1 MCVFRVFSYKTN
13 PNYGVMPGDGIFY
26 DFAANVREFI
36 TFINIKLKIKLKN
49 ELDPKLRTRL
59 IQNIFLMV
67 DKKFKK
73 GVSYKF
79 SDVWTKIRP
88 AYTLEFD
95 SKTKAVITRRFNEI
109 CNAFCLD
116 SIKPN
121 VGLICETIDR
131 CYQQYGVFYYAKFFE
146 VFYAIKEEENSK
158 MQYENE
164 KQNENKVETEPKEV
178 SSEETNNNNDKDQ
191 ENETNDIESTIE
203 HFAETFNHFING
215 ETFIRDSGTCKRSGR
230 YLPLLEAFGSKYV
243 RALEPLIRERM
254 RLPENKGISRVVDRL
269 NLDQNLLFEKLNS
282 HYLSYTPGASLKCA
296 ETRFLEA
303 KRNVT
308 KLFNR
313 LCYFSFD
320 IYVERSEV
328 IEKIRENLE
337 TIINAIAAC
346 VEDSRYN
353 KFGYDFMDLFRY
365 YYKKEINNKRSNN
378 ESKEVSSE
386 RTNNKNEK
394 NQENEINENEPK
406 EVSSEETNN
415 NNDKDQENE
424 NEDNNTV
431 ENPWLFIIKN
441 AKLPEVEV

>member
-1 MCVFRVFSYKTN
+1 MCVFRVFSFKTN
-13 PNYGVMPGDGIFY
+13 PNCCVNWPANGIFY

-36 TFINIKLKIKLKN
+36 TFINIKLKN

-67 DKKFKK
+67 DKKFKN
-73 GVSYKF
+73 GNSYKF
-79 SDVWTKIRP
+79 SDVWSKIRP
-88 AYTLEFD
+88 VYTLEFD

-121 VGLICETIDR
+121 VGLICKAINR
-131 CYQQYGVFYYAKFFE
+131 CYQQYGEFFYGQFFE
-146 VFYAIKEEENSK
+146 AFYAIKEEENSK

-164 KQNENKVETEPKEV
+164 KQNENKVETESKEV
-178 SSEETNNNNDKDQ
+178 SSEEINNNNDKDQ

-282 HYLSYTPGASLKCA
+282 HYLSYTPDASLKCA
-296 ETRFLEA
+296 KTRFLEA

-353 KFGYDFMDLFRY
+353 KFEYDFMDLFRY
-365 YYKKEINNKRSNN
+365 YYKKEINNKESNN

-394 NQENEINENEPK
+394 DQENEINENEPK

-424 NEDNNTV
+424 NEDNNTI
-431 ENPWLFIIKN
+431 ENPWFFIIKN
-441 AKLPEVEV
+441 AKVTEVEV

>member
-1 MCVFRVFSYKTN
+1 
-13 PNYGVMPGDGIFY
+13 
-26 DFAANVREFI
+26 
-36 TFINIKLKIKLKN
+36 
-49 ELDPKLRTRL
+49 
-59 IQNIFLMV
+59 MV
-67 DKKFKK
+67 DKKFKN
-73 GVSYKF
+73 GNSYKF
-79 SDVWTKIRP
+79 SDVWSKIRP
-88 AYTLEFD
+88 VYTLEFD

-131 CYQQYGVFYYAKFFE
+131 CYQQYGEFYYGRFFE
-146 VFYAIKEEENSK
+146 VFHAIKEEENPK

-164 KQNENKVETEPKEV
+164 KQNENKVETESKEV

-215 ETFIRDSGTCKRSGR
+215 ETFIRDSGTCRRSGR
-230 YLPLLEAFGSKYV
+230 YLPLLEVFGSKYV

-254 RLPENKGISRVVDRL
+254 RLPEDKGISRVVDRL
-269 NLDQNLLFEKLNS
+269 NLDQNLLFEKLNG
-282 HYLSYTPGASLKCA
+282 HYLRYTPGASLKCA

-353 KFGYDFMDLFRY
+353 KFEYDFMDLFRY

-386 RTNNKNEK
+386 RTNNKN
-394 NQENEINENEPK
+394 
-406 EVSSEETNN
+406 
-415 NNDKDQENE
+415 DKDQENE